1 MNGRPKI
8 RIRGGIPVLPHNV
21 ETERAVLGAVMLDS
35 RLFHEMSNDARLTAD
50 DFMRPPHQ
58 NLWELYGQMAAEG
71 MPIDLVGVLTRIGH
85 DPEFFGGVAH
95 VAALPNAVPSTEGAK
110 GWARQLKALAARRRV
125 ILVAK
130 DAEELAADPSLS
142 TAELIQKLRAQL
154 DAVEEGSTTQDSW
167 KPMSVCVSEALDD
180 LQKRVQGIET
190 GISRWLWPTVQ
201 AHLGSM
207 EPGETTI
214 IGARPGTGKTSILQ
228 QVLTYS
234 AEGGVGCGLITMEML
249 ERKLAARAI
258 AMVGQVENRN
268 IRDGKLSAADYAGIQ
283 GAGERLDRLPLWM
296 DYAPGMDLGSLR
308 AKVYALKRKAERAGY
323 PLGVLGVDYLGLM
336 TGMGDKETPAH
347 FLAKVSRGIK
357 ILAGEVGI
365 HIVVLVQLNR
375 AVDTRTDKRPAMSD
389 IRDSGAIEQD
399 ASGIIM
405 ISRDDEENPGK
416 ACLSV
421 VKSRNGTTGDVM
433 VEWIGR
439 YFTFGRECR

>member
-8 RIRGGIPVLPHNV
+8 RIRGGMPVLPHNV
-21 ETERAVLGAVMLDS
+21 ETERAVLGAVMLDP
-35 RLFHEMSNDARLTAD
+35 RLFHEMTNDARLTAD
-50 DFMRPPHQ
+50 DFMRPHHQ

-85 DPEFFGGVAH
+85 DPEFFGGVSH

-167 KPMSVCVSEALDD
+167 KPMSECVSEALDD
-180 LQKRVQGIET
+180 LQKRVQGIDT
-190 GISRWLWPTVQ
+190 GIARWLWPTVQ
-201 AHLGSM
+201 HHLGSM
-207 EPGETTI
+207 EPGEVTI
-214 IGARPGTGKTSILQ
+214 IGARPGTGKTSIMQ
-228 QVLTYS
+228 QVLTYA

-249 ERKLAARAI
+249 ERKLAARAL
-258 AMVGQVENRN
+258 AMVGEVENQN
-268 IRDGKLSAADYAGIQ
+268 IREGKLSAKDYAGIQ
-283 GAGERLDRLPLWM
+283 GAGERLDRLPLWL
-296 DYAPGMDLGSLR
+296 DYAPGMDLGALR

-323 PLGVLGVDYLGLM
+323 PLGVVGVDYLGLM
-336 TGMGDKETPAH
+336 TGMSDRETPAH

-357 ILAGEVGI
+357 ILAGEMRI

-375 AVDTRTDKRPAMSD
+375 AVETRSDKRPTMAD

-421 VKSRNGTTGDVM
+421 VKSRNGTTGH
-433 VEWIGR
+433 VEVHWIGR
-439 YFTFGRECR
+439 FFTFGEECR